1 MTHRQGEPFT
11 IKNLNTITDTI
22 NQKITNLASGVGSIN
37 ASYEPFYEFTPD
49 FIDAIT
55 IQKLRDGEPAIPK
68 ELYKNVDAVGFFD
81 SLHDFK
87 SDFMDCQGNVRGVSN
102 SWNYKKFGFTFLL
115 NGGYSNLLEYKDLL
129 IQRAY
134 SYLNRIPRPLNQD
147 NLENYF
153 SIGNI
158 YDTIASEDNSKGS
171 IYILPN
177 TRGTETNKIAIYNT
191 LIRLF
196 AKYKDTN
203 FNNKIK
209 LVFDFQLNLFDII
222 QVGRKKNTN
231 DDDGFCILYT
241 AEIMTDPAPK
251 TKAAKIDDIFGCEN
265 WYIEILNEPRSYDAQ
280 NENVRGGVNVS
291 FNKIEISKE
300 NDLENAEFSVNVT
313 YSNEDQNERIDV
325 KMNSKSNTIQ
335 NIKNMIR
342 NTIEK
347 LTNASDRF
355 NYYKDSI
362 NDRIGFYDK
371 FNSET
376 LTQSDA
382 NTYKKKYTR
391 YFARKRLGDTLEGRV
406 CKKDKQEKIQ
416 FKNVIKESKSGIVR
430 NKSNYKLSNSI
441 IDLTDKASIKDAV
454 LVTHDRMLFS
464 YAVIN
469 KIPTILDLQEHMI
482 LFIPPEEQTG
492 GSGRPGPFS
501 DQPHG
506 PFSNQPSVSLS
517 AHDDGGGDDGGDDDD
532 NDDDDD
538 DEILV
543 KISNNI
549 QLKSVGDTKIVIE
562 SIKRNVG
569 DAIYYIY
576 HKIKK
581 IPEFLKKVNTGLQN
595 NTLEYAYLGEY
606 FNNALIILSSENF
619 EQRVEDIKS
628 EIQKSVDV
636 YNTRYKSLLYNNLLL
651 FIQTSDNSILK
662 IKNNFTQQTP
672 DVRDENT
679 SSRWISNMEVQFTI
693 SNNEETRYYDDQD
706 IYNFIEKIEDNN
718 LFEMTGEIKND
729 ILTFYQEPTN
739 SEEPASNEQNVEFAQ
754 KNEKTILFISLIFA
768 IMLYLRIKQFLDAMK
783 GGAGDGVSNQE
794 TPLCVK
800 ILSADFNFLN
810 NKENLF
816 QQNITSLYFLFN
828 LLQSY
833 EASFIGYQEGIDAFY
848 TKIDESY
855 ILSEMIGVT
864 NYIPHNIEFYVFL
877 KLLLKDYDEDKG
889 NEINYALFEYYLYNS
904 KHSNQIY
911 SRFQDIKSYLLKT
924 NYEIE
929 ITEEN
934 IQIIQN
940 ENKETLD
947 YFDSIMKTTTE
958 LSQQIINEN
967 YNAYQDSNFEKIY
980 ENISNYNLTLKGFT
994 DMKSEFVT
1002 KTIDIISSMV
1012 NKGLLT
1018 QYANQATRETQ
1029 LMNEPLD
1036 EKAKGIIPNH
1046 VTIFEK
1052 LNNTNDYDKSRQT
1065 NQIMNKQPYEK
1076 AEGVI
1081 PQGATIFERL
1091 NNNAYGA
1098 GVIVK
1103 NYNRSSHK
1111 NRKYN
1116 KHKKTNKNIKKTKR
1130 KTLKKPIKKRST
1142 LKKNKKKKN

>member
-1 MTHRQGEPFT
+1 MTYRQGEPFT
-11 IKNLNTITDTI
+11 IKNLNTIKETI
-22 NQKITNLASGVGSIN
+22 NQKKTISASGVGTID

-49 FIDAIT
+49 FIDATT

-87 SDFMDCQGNVRGVSN
+87 SDFMDCQGNIRGVSN

-115 NGGYSNLLEYKDLL
+115 NGGYSNLLQQYGDLL

-158 YDTIASEDNSKGS
+158 YDIIDTQDNSKGN

-177 TRGTETNKIAIYNT
+177 TRGSTTDKTSIYNN
-191 LIRLF
+191 LIALF

-222 QVGRKKNTN
+222 QVGRTKNAN
-231 DDDGFCILYT
+231 NDGFCVLYT

-251 TKAAKIDDIFGCEN
+251 PKAAKIDEIFGCEN
-265 WYIEILNEPRSYDAQ
+265 WYIEILNVNEPRSYDAQ
-280 NENVRGGVNVS
+280 NDNVRGNVDVS
-291 FNKIEISKE
+291 FNKIIFSNE
-300 NDLENAEFSVNVT
+300 NDLENAEFTVNVT
-313 YSNEDQNERIDV
+313 YSNEGQNETIDV

-347 LTNASDRF
+347 LTNVSDRF
-355 NYYKDSI
+355 DYYKDSI
-362 NDRIGFYDK
+362 KDRIGFYDK

-376 LTQSDA
+376 LSQEDA
-382 NTYKKKYTR
+382 NNYKKKYTR

-406 CKKDKQEKIQ
+406 CKKDKQKELL
-416 FKNVIKESKSGIVR
+416 FKNVIKESKSTIIR
-430 NKSNYKLSNSI
+430 NKTTYKLSNNI
-441 IDLTDKASIKDAV
+441 INLTDKASIKDAV

-501 DQPHG
+501 DQPPG
-506 PFSNQPSVSLS
+506 PFSDQHSGPFSDQYNNVITN
-517 AHDDGGGDDGGDDDD
+517 DND
-532 NDDDDD
+532 NDDDDK
-538 DEILV
+538 ILI
-543 KISNNI
+543 KKQYNI
-549 QLKSVGDTKIVIE
+549 QLTSVGDNKIVIE

-576 HKIKK
+576 HQIET
-581 IPEFLKKVNTGLQN
+581 IPKFLEEVNRGLQN
-595 NTLEYAYLGEY
+595 KSLEYAYLGEY
-606 FNNALIILSSENF
+606 FNNALIILPSENF
-619 EQRVEDIKS
+619 EQRVEDIKA
-628 EIQKSVDV
+628 EIQASVELR
-636 YNTRYKSLLYNNLLL
+636 NTRYNSLLYNNLLL
-651 FIQTSDNSILK
+651 FIQTSDNSILQ

-679 SSRWISNMEVQFTI
+679 TRRWISNMDVKFTT
-693 SNNEETRYYDDQD
+693 SNKEKTYYYNDQA
-706 IYNFIEKIEDNN
+706 IYNFINQIESKN

-739 SEEPASNEQNVEFAQ
+739 NEERDINQQLFEFAQ
-754 KNEKTILFISLIFA
+754 KYEKPLLFIAIIFA
-768 IMLYLRIKQFLDAMK
+768 FIIASKIKALFDSIMK
-783 GGAGDGVSNQE
+783 GGAVDGHDSNEE
-794 TPLCVK
+794 TPLYVK

-816 QQNITSLYFLFN
+816 EQNITCLYFLFN

-833 EASFIGYQEGIDAFY
+833 EVSFIGYQEGIDAFY

-877 KLLLKDYDEDKG
+877 KLLLKDYDEDKV
-889 NEINYALFEYYLYNS
+889 NKINYALFEYYLYNS
-904 KHSNQIY
+904 KQSNQIY

-947 YFDSIMKTTTE
+947 YFDSIMKTTSE

-967 YNAYQDSNFEKIY
+967 YNAYQDSNFEKVY
-980 ENISNYNLTLKGFT
+980 ENVSNYNLTLKGFT
-994 DMKSEFVT
+994 DMKSEFIT
-1002 KTIDIISSMV
+1002 KTTDVISSMV

-1018 QYANQATRETQ
+1018 QYSSQATQEIQSSQTSQTSQKSQ
-1029 LMNEPLD
+1029 LMNEPKETTLLVNTVNKEVD
-1036 EKAKGIIPNH
+1036 EKAKGI
-1046 VTIFEK
+1046 VTYNKLTPFNFE
-1052 LNNTNDYDKSRQT
+1052 NT
-1065 NQIMNKQPYEK
+1065 
-1076 AEGVI
+1076 
-1081 PQGATIFERL
+1081 L
-1091 NNNAYGA
+1091 AYGA
-1098 GVIVK
+1098 GK
-1103 NYNRSSHK
+1103 HNKQYNRTRQNS
-1111 NRKYN
+1111 RKYR
-1116 KHKKTNKNIKKTKR
+1116 KHKKTNKNNNKN
-1130 KTLKKPIKKRST
+1130 KKRTKS
-1142 LKKNKKKKN
+1142 LKKKNKKTKTCKKK

>member
-11 IKNLNTITDTI
+11 IKNLNTIKETI
-22 NQKITNLASGVGSIN
+22 NQKKIISASGVGSSIN
-37 ASYEPFYEFTPD
+37 ASYQPFYEFTPD
-49 FIDAIT
+49 FIDATT

-87 SDFMDCQGNVRGVSN
+87 SDFMDCQGNIRGISN

-115 NGGYSNLLEYKDLL
+115 NGGYSNLLEYDNLL

-158 YDTIASEDNSKGS
+158 YDTIATEDNSKGN

-177 TRGTETNKIAIYNT
+177 TRESITDKTTIYNT
-191 LIRLF
+191 LIGLF

-222 QVGRKKNTN
+222 QVGRRNN
-231 DDDGFCILYT
+231 ENNDGFCVLYT

-251 TKAAKIDDIFGCEN
+251 PKAAKIDEIFGCDN
-265 WYIEILNEPRSYDAQ
+265 WYIEILNKSRSYDA
-280 NENVRGGVNVS
+280 EYDNVRGNVNVS
-291 FNKIEISKE
+291 FNKIEFSKE

-313 YSNEDQNERIDV
+313 YSNEDQNETIDV

-347 LTNASDRF
+347 LTNVSDRF
-355 NYYKDSI
+355 DYYKDSI
-362 NDRIGFYDK
+362 NDRISFYKK

-376 LTQSDA
+376 LSEQDA
-382 NTYKKKYTR
+382 NNYKKKYTR

-406 CKKDKQEKIQ
+406 CKKDKQEEVQ

-430 NKSNYKLSNSI
+430 NKTSYKLSDNI
-441 IDLTDKASIKDAV
+441 INLTDEASIKDAV

-492 GSGRPGPFS
+492 GSGKPGPFS
-501 DQPHG
+501 NQPHG
-506 PFSNQPSVSLS
+506 PFSDQPSVSLS
-517 AHDDGGGDDGGDDDD
+517 AHDGGDNG
-532 NDDDDD
+532 DDDDD
-538 DEILV
+538 DDDDDKILI
-543 KISNNI
+543 KKQYNTELI
-549 QLKSVGDTKIVIE
+549 SVGDTKIVIE

-576 HKIKK
+576 HQIDG
-581 IPEFLKKVNTGLQN
+581 IQEFLKKVNIGLQN

-606 FNNALIILSSENF
+606 FNNALIILPSENF
-619 EQRVEDIKS
+619 EQRVEYIKS
-628 EIQKSVDV
+628 EIQKSIEVR
-636 YNTRYKSLLYNNLLL
+636 NTRYNSLLYNNLLL

-672 DVRDENT
+672 TVRDENNT
-679 SSRWISNMEVQFTI
+679 SRWISNMEVKFTTS
-693 SNNEETRYYDDQD
+693 SNKEKTYYYNDQD
-706 IYNFIEKIEDNN
+706 IYNFIKQIEDNN

-739 SEEPASNEQNVEFAQ
+739 RPTTTSNMNNNNNNNNGYN
-754 KNEKTILFISLIFA
+754 KPILFITIIFA
-768 IMLYLRIKQFLDAMK
+768 LMISFKIKALFDSFMK
-783 GGAGDGVSNQE
+783 GGAVDSVSNEE
-794 TPLCVK
+794 TPLYVK
-800 ILSADFNFLN
+800 ILSADFNFLT
-810 NKENLF
+810 NKKNLF
-816 QQNITSLYFLFN
+816 EQNVTSLYCLFN

-877 KLLLKDYDEDKG
+877 KLLLKDYDEDKV
-889 NEINYALFEYYLYNS
+889 NKINYALFEYYLYNS
-904 KHSNQIY
+904 KQSNQIY

-934 IQIIQN
+934 IQLIQN

-947 YFDSIMKTTTE
+947 YFDSIMKTATE

-967 YNAYQDSNFEKIY
+967 YNAYQDSNFEKVY
-980 ENISNYNLTLKGFT
+980 ENVSNYNLTLKGFT
-994 DMKSEFVT
+994 DMKSEFIT
-1002 KTIDIISSMV
+1002 KTTDVISSMV

-1018 QYANQATRETQ
+1018 QYASQATQEIQSSQTSKTSQTSQ
-1029 LMNEPLD
+1029 LMNEPKEPTLLVNTVNKEVY
-1036 EKAKGIIPNH
+1036 EKAKGIVPYKKL
-1046 VTIFEK
+1046 TPLKFE
-1052 LNNTNDYDKSRQT
+1052 NT
-1065 NQIMNKQPYEK
+1065 
-1076 AEGVI
+1076 
-1081 PQGATIFERL
+1081 L
-1091 NNNAYGA
+1091 AYGA
-1098 GVIVK
+1098 GK
-1103 NYNRSSHK
+1103 HNKQYNRTRRNS
-1111 NRKYN
+1111 RKYR
-1116 KHKKTNKNIKKTKR
+1116 KHKKTNKNNKKNKKRTKSLKKKIKKTKTC
-1130 KTLKKPIKKRST
+1130 KEK
-1142 LKKNKKKKN
+1142 